1 AIVSSSS
8 QVTSPVRGSPAASS
22 RARRRRRSTV
32 SRKTSSSS
40 AWREGKC
47 RCRVA
52 EPTPASRAI
61 SSRETWAPSRA
72 TRAAAAARSRSWLR
86 CQSDRCGAVLGFVM
100 RQSSQ
105 FDKTEGHPICWASQ
119 NGVAPHIE
127 RWRIAVSEFVIVTGA
142 TGKQGGAVARALLRG
157 GVPVHALV
165 RDPGSE
171 RAAALGSLGA
181 VLVRGDL
188 GDVASLRAALAG
200 ARGVFSVQVP
210 DLAAPAGD
218 SEVRHGRNLVE
229 AARAAGVEHVVHT
242 SVSGAGT
249 VDVERFDEQRWGAHM
264 RHYWRG
270 KAAVEELVRGL
281 PRWTILRPATFM
293 ENFVRPSFYFADM
306 TSDRLLVGVDPDARL
321 PFVAVE
327 DIGAAAAAAF
337 AEPRRFH
344 GVEL

>member
-1 AIVSSSS
+1 
-8 QVTSPVRGSPAASS
+8 
-22 RARRRRRSTV
+22 
-32 SRKTSSSS
+32 
-40 AWREGKC
+40 
-47 RCRVA
+47 
-52 EPTPASRAI
+52 
-61 SSRETWAPSRA
+61 
-72 TRAAAAARSRSWLR
+72 
-86 CQSDRCGAVLGFVM
+86 M
-100 RQSSQ
+100 
-105 FDKTEGHPICWASQ
+105 
-119 NGVAPHIE
+119 
-127 RWRIAVSEFVIVTGA
+127 SEFVLVTGA

-188 GDVASLRAALAG
+188 DDVASLRAALGG

-210 DLAAPAGD
+210 DLADPTGD

-229 AARAAGVEHVVHT
+229 AARAAGVEHIVHT

-344 GVEL
+344 GVELELAGDVLSFRTAAQVLSEVLGVTIELPASPEQALADGLVMGLFQAQQYMSTHPAPARPAFAANLGISVTAFRQWAEIALGGSGPRSW